1 MMFTWCWLPL
11 PCPHSPTKCFIY
23 VSGSSQLQN
32 SNTFSSCFSSEV
44 ISKYAELATTTGR
57 IKQVLLLYSPP
68 VLWKTTFCKIGRTG
82 KSSNSSH
89 VYEFPN
95 VCVDI
100 GASPHTSLSYIYPV
114 PSFFP
119 VRILSISSRSN
130 FVTSKEL
137 RLQASPPYD
146 NRNEFLSLHLNDT
159 AFFPPFIVVARWE
172 CGLFPT
178 SSNFSTS
185 SILIQSSTRE
195 TGRQSNPASSFT
207 CDCCYIPNSSWRV
220 LSSHCTLHFLVMH
233 HISSSGHRITLQIQD
248 QFFTAIPVYF

>member
-68 VLWKTTFCKIGRTG
+68 VLRKTTFCKIGRTG

-137 RLQASPPYD
+137 RRKPLLPAIIEMNCYPYILMTLLFFTIHCCGTLRMWPISNLLQLFNLLHPY
-146 NRNEFLSLHLNDT
+146 
-159 AFFPPFIVVARWE
+159 
-172 CGLFPT
+172 
-178 SSNFSTS
+178 
-185 SILIQSSTRE
+185 SIKYRGNGQAVQSSF
-195 TGRQSNPASSFT
+195 QH
-207 CDCCYIPNSSWRV
+207 YMW
-220 LSSHCTLHFLVMH
+220 FLVY
-233 HISSSGHRITLQIQD
+233 L
-248 QFFTAIPVYF
+248 